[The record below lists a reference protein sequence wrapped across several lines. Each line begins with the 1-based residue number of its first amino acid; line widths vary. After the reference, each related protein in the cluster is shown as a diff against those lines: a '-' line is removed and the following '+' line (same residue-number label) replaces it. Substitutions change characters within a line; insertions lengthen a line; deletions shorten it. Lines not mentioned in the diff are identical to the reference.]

1 MERLVAETEV
11 KTEVEVKTE
20 NIDRTAKQEVVTTPQ
35 IVVQE
40 MTQEKTTDEVPPKEY
55 KTEYLKSFED
65 MTLADMINK
74 DEVEKQKEIQKEKE
88 QLIEQQ
94 YTQEEKQEEKIIEK
108 PNFDLIEPDKRV
120 IKLRRKQEKIQPRER
135 KKSKKFGIALAIGLG
150 IASVLCVTN
159 VTILESYSSS
169 LSQLE
174 TEFYEVNLPK
184 YLKDV
189 ANLDTTKKS
198 MEFLDTYPE
207 EINQAGELGTKT
219 NWFDKFCNFWSGLFG
234 G

>member
-11 KTEVEVKTE
+11 KTETEVQVETE
-20 NIDRTAKQEVVTTPQ
+20 KEVVETQQPVLQQEIVPEETP
-35 IVVQE
+35 
-40 MTQEKTTDEVPPKEY
+40 TAEY
-55 KTEYLKSFED
+55 KSEYLKSFED
-65 MTLADMINK
+65 MTLGDMINK
-74 DEVEKQKEIQKEKE
+74 EEVARQKELQKEKE

-120 IKLRRKQEKIQPRER
+120 IKLRKKQAKTQPKER
-135 KKSKKFGIALAIGLG
+135 TKNKKFGLILAIGLG
-150 IASVLCVTN
+150 IASILCVTN
-159 VTILESYSSS
+159 VAILEHYSSS

-189 ANLDTTKKS
+189 ANLDSTKKS

-207 EINQAGELGTKT
+207 EINDAGELGTKT
-219 NWFDKFCNFWSGLFG
+219 NWFDKFCNFWSRLFG

>member
-1 MERLVAETEV
+1 MDRLVAETET
-11 KTEVEVKTE
+11 KAEVEVKTE
-20 NIDRTAKQEVVTTPQ
+20 TEEKVE
-35 IVVQE
+35 VQE
-40 MTQEKTTDEVPPKEY
+40 EKVSLQEETIQEIPPEEY
-55 KTEYLKSFED
+55 KTEYLKSVRLFVVQ
-65 MTLADMINK
+65 IK
-74 DEVEKQKEIQKEKE
+74 DGKELQKEKE
-88 QLIEQQ
+88 ELIEKQF
-94 YTQEEKQEEKIIEK
+94 TQEEKVEEEKIIEK
-108 PNFDLIEPDKRV
+108 PNFDLMEPDKRV
-120 IKLRRKQEKIQPRER
+120 IKLRRKQEKFQPKER
-135 KKSKKFGIALAIGLG
+135 KKNKKFGLILAIGLG

-159 VTILESYSSS
+159 VAILQNYSSS

-207 EINQAGELGTKT
+207 EINNAGELGTKT
-219 NWFDKFCNFWSGLFG
+219 NWFDKFCNFLGGLFG

>member
-1 MERLVAETEV
+1 
-11 KTEVEVKTE
+11 
-20 NIDRTAKQEVVTTPQ
+20 
-35 IVVQE
+35 
-40 MTQEKTTDEVPPKEY
+40 
-55 KTEYLKSFED
+55 
-65 MTLADMINK
+65 MTLG
-74 DEVEKQKEIQKEKE
+74 V
-88 QLIEQQ
+88 
-94 YTQEEKQEEKIIEK
+94 
-108 PNFDLIEPDKRV
+108 V
-120 IKLRRKQEKIQPRER
+120 
-135 KKSKKFGIALAIGLG
+135 GLG

-159 VTILESYSSS
+159 VAILQNYSSS

-207 EINQAGELGTKT
+207 EINNAGELGTKT
-219 NWFDKFCNFWSGLFG
+219 NWFDKFCNFLGGLFG

>member
-1 MERLVAETEV
+1 MDRLVAETET
-11 KTEVEVKTE
+11 KTEVEVETKTE
-20 NIDRTAKQEVVTTPQ
+20 EKVEVKEENISLQEET
-35 IVVQE
+35 IHE
-40 MTQEKTTDEVPPKEY
+40 ESTQEAPPAEY
-55 KTEYLKSFED
+55 RSEYLKSFED

-74 DEVEKQKEIQKEKE
+74 EDVDKQKELQKEKE
-88 QLIEQQ
+88 ELIEQQ
-94 YTQEEKQEEKIIEK
+94 FTQEEKVEEEKIIEK
-108 PNFDLIEPDKRV
+108 PNFDLIKPDKRV
-120 IKLRRKQEKIQPRER
+120 IKLRRKQEKFQPKER
-135 KKSKKFGIALAIGLG
+135 KKSKKFGLILAIGLG

-159 VTILESYSSS
+159 VAILQNYSSS

-207 EINQAGELGTKT
+207 EINNAGELGTKT
-219 NWFDKFCNFWSGLFG
+219 NWFDKFCNFLGGLFG

>member
-1 MERLVAETEV
+1 MDRLVAETET
-11 KTEVEVKTE
+11 KAEVEVKTE
-20 NIDRTAKQEVVTTPQ
+20 TEEKVE
-35 IVVQE
+35 VQE
-40 MTQEKTTDEVPPKEY
+40 EKVSLQEETIQETPPEEY

-74 DEVEKQKEIQKEKE
+74 DYVDKQKELQKEKE
-88 QLIEQQ
+88 ELIEKQF
-94 YTQEEKQEEKIIEK
+94 TQEEKVEEEKIIEK
-108 PNFDLIEPDKRV
+108 PNFDLMEPDKRV
-120 IKLRRKQEKIQPRER
+120 IKLRRKQEKFQPKER
-135 KKSKKFGIALAIGLG
+135 KKSKKFGLILAIGLG

-159 VTILESYSSS
+159 VAILQNYSSS

-189 ANLDTTKKS
+189 ANLDTTKRS

-207 EINQAGELGTKT
+207 EINNAGELGTKT
-219 NWFDKFCNFWSGLFG
+219 NWFDKFCNFLGGLFG

>member
-1 MERLVAETEV
+1 M
-11 KTEVEVKTE
+11 
-20 NIDRTAKQEVVTTPQ
+20 D
-35 IVVQE
+35 
-40 MTQEKTTDEVPPKEY
+40 
-55 KTEYLKSFED
+55 
-65 MTLADMINK
+65 
-74 DEVEKQKEIQKEKE
+74 KQKELQKEKE
-88 QLIEQQ
+88 ELIEKQF
-94 YTQEEKQEEKIIEK
+94 TQEEKVEEEKIIEK
-108 PNFDLIEPDKRV
+108 PNFDLMEPDKRV
-120 IKLRRKQEKIQPRER
+120 IKLRRKQEKFQPKER
-135 KKSKKFGIALAIGLG
+135 KKNKKFGLILAIGLG

-159 VTILESYSSS
+159 VAILQNYSSS

-207 EINQAGELGTKT
+207 EINNAGELGTKT
-219 NWFDKFCNFWSGLFG
+219 NWFDKFCNFLGGLFG

>member
-11 KTEVEVKTE
+11 QTEVKTE
-20 NIDRTAKQEVVTTPQ
+20 IEKQTTDQEEIAAPEPAVQEVL
-35 IVVQE
+35 
-40 MTQEKTTDEVPPKEY
+40 QEKSTEEAPPEEY

-74 DEVEKQKEIQKEKE
+74 EDVEKEKELQKQKEE
-88 QLIEQQ
+88 LIEQQ
-94 YTQEEKQEEKIIEK
+94 FTQEEKEEEKIIEK

-120 IKLRRKQEKIQPRER
+120 IKLRRKQEKFQPKER

-159 VTILESYSSS
+159 VAILENYSSS

>member
-1 MERLVAETEV
+1 MDRLVAETET
-11 KTEVEVKTE
+11 KAEVEVKTE
-20 NIDRTAKQEVVTTPQ
+20 TEEKVE
-35 IVVQE
+35 VQE
-40 MTQEKTTDEVPPKEY
+40 ERVSLQEETIQEAPPEEY

-74 DEVEKQKEIQKEKE
+74 DYMDKQKELQKEKE
-88 QLIEQQ
+88 ELIEKQF
-94 YTQEEKQEEKIIEK
+94 TQEEKVEEEKIIEK
-108 PNFDLIEPDKRV
+108 PNFDLMEPDKRV
-120 IKLRRKQEKIQPRER
+120 IKLRRKQEKFQPRER
-135 KKSKKFGIALAIGLG
+135 KKSKKFGLILAIGLG

-159 VTILESYSSS
+159 VAILQNYSSS

-189 ANLDTTKKS
+189 ANLDTTKRS

-207 EINQAGELGTKT
+207 EINNAGELGTKT
-219 NWFDKFCNFWSGLFG
+219 NWFDKFCNFLGGLFG

>member
-1 MERLVAETEV
+1 MDRLVAETET
-11 KTEVEVKTE
+11 KTEVEVETKTE
-20 NIDRTAKQEVVTTPQ
+20 EKVE
-35 IVVQE
+35 VQE
-40 MTQEKTTDEVPPKEY
+40 ENVSLQEETIQEEKTQEEPPAEY
-55 KTEYLKSFED
+55 KSEYLKSFED

-74 DEVEKQKEIQKEKE
+74 EDVDKQKELQKEKE
-88 QLIEQQ
+88 ELIEQQ
-94 YTQEEKQEEKIIEK
+94 FTQEEKVEEEKIIEK

-120 IKLRRKQEKIQPRER
+120 IKLRRKQEKFQPKER
-135 KKSKKFGIALAIGLG
+135 KKSKKFGLFLAIGLG

-159 VTILESYSSS
+159 VAILQNYSSS

-207 EINQAGELGTKT
+207 EINNAGELGTKT
-219 NWFDKFCNFWSGLFG
+219 NWFDKFCNFLGGLFG

>member
-1 MERLVAETEV
+1 MDRLVAETET
-11 KTEVEVKTE
+11 KTEVEVETKTE
-20 NIDRTAKQEVVTTPQ
+20 EKVE
-35 IVVQE
+35 VQE
-40 MTQEKTTDEVPPKEY
+40 ENVSFQEETIQEEKTQETPPAEY
-55 KTEYLKSFED
+55 KSEYLKSFED

-74 DEVEKQKEIQKEKE
+74 EDVDKQKELQKEKE
-88 QLIEQQ
+88 ELIEQQ
-94 YTQEEKQEEKIIEK
+94 FTQEEKVEEEKIIEK

-120 IKLRRKQEKIQPRER
+120 IKLRRKQEKFQPKER
-135 KKSKKFGIALAIGLG
+135 KKSKKFGLFLAIGLG

-159 VTILESYSSS
+159 VAILQNYSSS

-207 EINQAGELGTKT
+207 EINNAGELGTKT
-219 NWFDKFCNFWSGLFG
+219 NWFDKFCNFLGGLFG